1 MFTIQRGHT
10 KLNVNNWKQTRWKDT
25 NQVHHNVRMRELA
38 SSGHYMYA
46 SNRIPPSEPE
56 LERHGSGRENAID
69 EWQVNANA
77 TQTERNENTNKFI
90 FLVLPLN
97 GSCWKKDSSLVLVEI
112 KLPVI
117 WTMTSVTKKTH
128 VTCKLQLIQL
138 VLSLTI
144 EFSSI
149 LVKSKE

>member
-1 MFTIQRGHT
+1 
-10 KLNVNNWKQTRWKDT
+10 
-25 NQVHHNVRMRELA
+25 
-38 SSGHYMYA
+38 MYA

-117 WTMTSVTKKTH
+117 
-128 VTCKLQLIQL
+128 
-138 VLSLTI
+138 
-144 EFSSI
+144 
-149 LVKSKE
+149 